1 MGYLSGVDRK
11 NLELPIVDLSGLD
24 MTRFD
29 EKSWAIARSKI
40 AEALETYG
48 GFEVVYDDVS
58 SELRNELLGLI
69 VPNMFTMPVLNKLS
83 DGQEL
88 PYHGAWFTKLGFP
101 FLALQLTDPNSL
113 INVQE
118 YANSIWPQGN
128 DFFCNIVLK
137 YAKHMQELMN
147 MIHKMIV
154 ESLGLE
160 DHYDSHMNS
169 LAYSIRFSN
178 YYKDTLDDGIN
189 LALPSHKDPNYISII
204 CPHNVEG
211 LEVEAANGEWLQSKP
226 MKNSF
231 TVLVGE
237 AFKAWSNGRLYA
249 PSHRVKLKS
258 ETEKRYAVVFSTI
271 PNITNDVISA
281 PKELIDEQHPLLF
294 KPFKYYD
301 YVKFRFSD
309 EGERVDDALKAYCGV

>member
-29 EKSWAIARSKI
+29 EKSWEIARSKI

-48 GFEVVYDDVS
+48 CFEVVYDEVS

-69 VPNMFTMPVLNKLS
+69 VPNMFALPVLNKRS
-83 DGQEL
+83 DGW
-88 PYHGAWFTKLGFP
+88 YTKLGFP
-101 FLALQLTDPNSL
+101 FLALELNDPNSM

-118 YANSIWPQGN
+118 YANAIWPQGN
-128 DFFCNIVLK
+128 DFFCNIVFK
-137 YAKHMQELMN
+137 YANHMQELMN
-147 MIHKMIV
+147 MIHRMII

-160 DHYDSHMNS
+160 DHYDSHMSS

-178 YYKDTLDDGIN
+178 YYKDTSDGRIN

-211 LEVEAANGEWLQSKP
+211 LEVEAANGDWIQSKP
-226 MKNSF
+226 MTNSF
-231 TVLVGE
+231 TVFVGE
-237 AFKAWSNGRLYA
+237 AFKAWSNGRLNA
-249 PSHRVKLKS
+249 PTHRVKLKS
-258 ETEKRYAVVFSTI
+258 EIEKRYAVIFSTK
-271 PNITNDVISA
+271 PNITNDIISA
-281 PKELIDEQHPLLF
+281 PKELIDGQHPLLF

-301 YVKFRFSD
+301 FLNFRCSD